1 MAHWK
6 NCTRNDC
13 SVCFLLKPNPYASK
27 AKELHKYIEPLRKLI
42 VKIGYEDHQELK
54 KLSKLMIVLRDP
66 FIYNAKKRTTSGRI
80 SYDVLLQCE
89 STLKKMIGDIPKE
102 SEQHN
107 KTLLY
112 VYSHIIT

>member
-6 NCTRNDC
+6 KCTRNDC
-13 SVCFLLKPNPYASK
+13 CVCFTIKSPYASK
-27 AKELHKYIEPLRKLI
+27 AKELRKYIEPLRKLI

-54 KLSKLMIVLRDP
+54 KLSKLMIILRDP
-66 FIYNAKKRTTSGRI
+66 FIYKFNANKWTTSGRI

-102 SEQHN
+102 LE
-107 KTLLY
+107 
-112 VYSHIIT
+112 